1 MNKELNFRKS
11 SQLFIE
17 TKHAVEFTES
27 IQFNTD
33 TKQRFNHPSGILKP
47 KGGAMKTI
55 LLTMTLG
62 LSQFAYSERI
72 CEEYIPDEWPDSRYI
87 VEVKG
92 GDNVVTDRRTELM
105 WKQCSEG
112 LTGLDCTIGSS
123 ESIMWEDA
131 LALVETHN
139 AVGFAGYTDWRLPNI
154 KELRSLAAINCH
166 ENAINETVFPN
177 TPSFYLWSSSPA
189 ADDNRSVW
197 IIDFKNGYDN
207 KHRRNYYAPLRLVRS
222 EE

>member
-1 MNKELNFRKS
+1 MKLHICLGTLTALLCSNALAQTCVTTQPASIKDGRLIDRKDGTLLDVTTNLLWSKCNLGESYNSAKNTCDGTAFKYKSWQDALNA
-11 SQLFIE
+11 
-17 TKHAVEFTES
+17 TK
-27 IQFNTD
+27 D
-33 TKQRFNHPSGILKP
+33 TKLT
-47 KGGAMKTI
+47 TI
-55 LLTMTLG
+55 AG
-62 LSQFAYSERI
+62 Q
-72 CEEYIPDEWPDSRYI
+72 
-87 VEVKG
+87 
-92 GDNVVTDRRTELM
+92 
-105 WKQCSEG
+105 
-112 LTGLDCTIGSS
+112 TG
-123 ESIMWEDA
+123 
-131 LALVETHN
+131 
-139 AVGFAGYTDWRLPNI
+139 FRLPNI